1 MKKFVFVFLAMAAAG
16 CQQVLDQEPPRGGLA
31 TGQKVLVDDG
41 RCPEGQVTEV
51 TGGSSSAPR
60 QYTCVD
66 RPA

>member
-1 MKKFVFVFLAMAAAG
+1 MKKFAFVFAALAMAG
-16 CQQVLDQEPPRGGLA
+16 CQQVLDQEPPRGALQ

-51 TGGSSSAPR
+51 TGGAAGVAR
-60 QYTCVD
+60 QYQCVD